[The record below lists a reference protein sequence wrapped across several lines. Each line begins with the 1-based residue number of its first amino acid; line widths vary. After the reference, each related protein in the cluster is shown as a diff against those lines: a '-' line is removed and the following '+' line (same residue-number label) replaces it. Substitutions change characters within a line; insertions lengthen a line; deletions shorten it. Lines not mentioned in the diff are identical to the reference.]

1 MCNLNYSKVEEVLV
15 NWLKEKVDSAG
26 ARGAVFGLSGGID
39 SAVTSVLCQ
48 KAFGNKILGVILPC
62 YSDETDKADAKLLAE
77 RFNIKYLIRDLGS
90 VFDEFLMEVGENIE
104 KTSGDLA
111 LANVKPRLR
120 MTTLYYYAAQN
131 NYLVVG
137 TDNWSELKVGYF
149 TKYGDGGI
157 DIGPLGRL
165 VKTEVRELASHL
177 GIPEK
182 IINKAPSAGLW
193 QDQTDEQE
201 MGISYEA
208 LDKYILTGEAE
219 PMEKRRIEE
228 LASKSAH
235 KLQGIPIP
243 KRAELE

>member
-1 MCNLNYSKVEEVLV
+1 MKSLDYNKVEGFLV
-15 NWLKEKVDSAG
+15 KWLKEKIEAAG
-26 ARGAVFGLSGGID
+26 AKGAIFGLSGGID

-48 KAFGNKILGVILPC
+48 KAFGDNILGVIMPC
-62 YSDETDKADAKLLAE
+62 HSNETDKADAKLLAE
-77 RFNIKYLIRDLGS
+77 RFNIKYIIRDLGS
-90 VFDEFLMEVGENIE
+90 VFDEFLMEVEGSIE
-104 KTSGDLA
+104 KVPGSLA

-120 MTTLYYYAAQN
+120 MTTLYYYAAKN

-201 MGISYEA
+201 MGISCLLYTSPSPR
-208 LDKYILTGEAE
+208 D
-219 PMEKRRIEE
+219 
-228 LASKSAH
+228 
-235 KLQGIPIP
+235 
-243 KRAELE
+243 